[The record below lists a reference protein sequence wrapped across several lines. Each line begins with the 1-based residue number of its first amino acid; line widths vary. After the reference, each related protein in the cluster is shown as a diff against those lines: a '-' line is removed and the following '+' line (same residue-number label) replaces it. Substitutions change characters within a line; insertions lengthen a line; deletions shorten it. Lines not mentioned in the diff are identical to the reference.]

1 MGHTATTDLK
11 LENIEEAARAIDPV
25 FLDSPQFEDEQLC
38 AALGRRVAVKVETAN
53 PIRSFKGRGASY
65 LCRKLD
71 PRMKVVCASAG
82 NFGQAVAYAGR
93 SRGMAVEVFV
103 PSDVNPIKM
112 KRMESFGAK
121 VTISGVDFDA
131 AKQNARHEA
140 AARSDSVFV
149 EDGEDPAISEGAG
162 TIGREL
168 LRLGEIDTFVIPV
181 GDGALITGIGVWV
194 KQHSPKS
201 RIIGVCPSGAP
212 VMEQSWRAGRVV
224 TLSSANTIADGISV
238 TAPVVQSLERMRS
251 LVDDIVLVEDSQLLE
266 AMRLAISTL
275 GIILEPSGAAGLAA
289 IRAHDLPG
297 DRLATVLTGGNAH
310 PDLLAKMFG

>member
-11 LENIEEAARAIDPV
+11 LENIDEAARAIDPV

-65 LCRKLD
+65 LCRKLN

-103 PSDVNPIKM
+103 PSDVNPIKV

-121 VTISGVDFDA
+121 VTISGADFDA

-181 GDGALITGIGVWV
+181 GDGALITGIWSLGEAAFAEVQDHWGV
-194 KQHSPKS
+194 S
-201 RIIGVCPSGAP
+201 
-212 VMEQSWRAGRVV
+212 
-224 TLSSANTIADGISV
+224 
-238 TAPVVQSLERMRS
+238 
-251 LVDDIVLVEDSQLLE
+251 
-266 AMRLAISTL
+266 
-275 GIILEPSGAAGLAA
+275 
-289 IRAHDLPG
+289 
-297 DRLATVLTGGNAH
+297 
-310 PDLLAKMFG
+310 